1 MYEDNSY
8 KGWAADLNIILPGN
22 KKMYLTFIKF
32 INNIEGLGA
41 GNNRMRIK
49 ILLILRELRCQK
61 IYSNTPGVLC

>member
-1 MYEDNSY
+1 LYENNSY

-49 ILLILRELRCQK
+49 ILLILKR
-61 IYSNTPGVLC
+61 T